1 MKNKTIILTTL
12 ILACTFFTASAQ
24 RNRVAQQ
31 RRALNAALNTMDK
44 YFVIA
49 TIANDEAYYDF
60 IDLFANKD
68 TTIFNDLLGIR
79 PGRDLT
85 VEEYAKLLR
94 YDLSNKMVHFRNVRN
109 EGVTTEGG
117 WTRIR
122 ISMDKSISYIDTCG
136 TYYSSS
142 DFYDGQDYRV
152 TATLDYDSASNI
164 CKIVSL
170 TGTIDSQK
178 KLGERHFA
186 FLRTN
191 SRDND
196 VRYKGELLK
205 FNTYNQALLEGG
217 RDVQTLRKNFS
228 FGNSDMELRPQT
240 DDCQVTMR
248 YKMRRWRLR
257 PHFDI
262 GLGKAL
268 SRDGDDIFA
277 ESKSTG
283 TSFGLDIGISVLSK
297 RRISLGVY
305 TGLGLSMSSL
315 KLLYTNSNY
324 SFNTNADVDGDN
336 YVRHYQD
343 LTLSQKVKMN
353 ELNIPLYLDLN
364 INLVKSLS
372 LYIDLGARFDAN
384 IGHKVNDT
392 EGSAYVYGIYPDYD
406 NLRMDEHWKDAA
418 GIPYNGF
425 GFHQYGNSD
434 LLSTDLLDVK
444 GFTISGMGGF
454 GLRYN
459 LPRIPLSIEAGMS
472 FVMGLTNLIET
483 TNIANVGNNTPI
495 VYNTISGKS
504 TSTEHVHNLTEMIN
518 SIKRQQI
525 RISIGLIY
533 KF

>member
-1 MKNKTIILTTL
+1 MKTKNILLAITL
-12 ILACTFFTASAQ
+12 LICTSFTASAQ
-24 RNRVAQQ
+24 RSKSAQQ
-31 RRALNAALNTMDK
+31 RRALNSALTTMDK
-44 YFVIA
+44 YYVYA
-49 TIANDEAYYDF
+49 TISNDEAYYEF
-60 IDLFANKD
+60 VDLFANKD

-79 PGRDLT
+79 PGRDLL
-85 VEEYAKLLR
+85 VEEYAKIVR
-94 YDLSNKMVHFRNVRN
+94 YDLNNKMINFRNVRN
-109 EGVTTEGG
+109 EGVTTEDGK
-117 WTRIR
+117 TRIR
-122 ISMDKSISYIDTCG
+122 ISMDKSISYIDSCG

-142 DFYDGQDYRV
+142 DFYDGHDYRI
-152 TATLDYDSASNI
+152 TATLDYDSAKND

-205 FNTYNQALLEGG
+205 FNTYNQVLLEGE
-217 RDVQTLRKNFS
+217 RDVQTLRKEFS
-228 FGNSDMELRPQT
+228 YGNSDMELRPKT
-240 DDCQVTMR
+240 DECQVTMK

-262 GLGKAL
+262 GLGKAF
-268 SRDGDDIFA
+268 SREGDDMLD

-283 TSFGLDIGISVLSK
+283 TSFGVDFGLSFLSK

-315 KLLYTNSNY
+315 KLSYTNSNY
-324 SFNTNADVDGDN
+324 SFNSTADVDGDN

-343 LTLSQKVKMN
+343 LTLSQKMKIN
-353 ELNIPLYLDLN
+353 DLNIPLYLDLN
-364 INLVKSLS
+364 LNLIKSLS
-372 LYIDLGARFDAN
+372 LYLDLGVRFDAN
-384 IGHKVNDT
+384 IGHKVNET

-418 GIPYNGF
+418 GNPFNGF
-425 GFHQYGNSD
+425 GYNQFSNAD
-434 LLSTDLLDVK
+434 LLSSDLIDVN
-444 GFTISGMGGF
+444 GFTICGMGGF

-459 LPRIPLSIEAGMS
+459 LPRIPLSIETGMS
-472 FVMGLTNLIET
+472 YVMGLTNLIET
-483 TNIANVGNNTPI
+483 SNIASVENNSPI
-495 VYNTISGKS
+495 VYNTISGNS
-504 TSTEHVHNLTEMIN
+504 TSTEHIHNLTEMLAN
-518 SIKRQQI
+518 AKRQQI
-525 RISIGLIY
+525 RVSIGLIY

>member
-1 MKNKTIILTTL
+1 M
-12 ILACTFFTASAQ
+12 
-24 RNRVAQQ
+24 
-31 RRALNAALNTMDK
+31 
-44 YFVIA
+44 
-49 TIANDEAYYDF
+49 
-60 IDLFANKD
+60 
-68 TTIFNDLLGIR
+68 
-79 PGRDLT
+79 
-85 VEEYAKLLR
+85 
-94 YDLSNKMVHFRNVRN
+94 
-109 EGVTTEGG
+109 
-117 WTRIR
+117 
-122 ISMDKSISYIDTCG
+122 
-136 TYYSSS
+136 
-142 DFYDGQDYRV
+142 
-152 TATLDYDSASNI
+152 
-164 CKIVSL
+164 
-170 TGTIDSQK
+170 
-178 KLGERHFA
+178 
-186 FLRTN
+186 
-191 SRDND
+191 
-196 VRYKGELLK
+196 
-205 FNTYNQALLEGG
+205 
-217 RDVQTLRKNFS
+217 
-228 FGNSDMELRPQT
+228 
-240 DDCQVTMR
+240 
-248 YKMRRWRLR
+248 
-257 PHFDI
+257 
-262 GLGKAL
+262 
-268 SRDGDDIFA
+268 FA

-283 TSFGLDIGISVLSK
+283 TSFGLDFGIGVLSK
-297 RRISLGVY
+297 RRISLSVY

-418 GIPYNGF
+418 GNPYNGF
-425 GFHQYGNSD
+425 GHRQFD
-434 LLSTDLLDVK
+434 STDLLSSDVIDVN
-444 GFTISGMGGF
+444 GFTICGMGGF

-459 LPRIPLSIEAGMS
+459 LPRIPLSIETGMS

-504 TSTEHVHNLTEMIN
+504 TSTEHVHNLTEMMN